1 MKVKLYSAAM
11 TATDKTE
18 RLSLAKVCPIVLQPA
33 KLFIGDYMKKLVCAF
48 AATAALSLSVSAYNP
63 PVQGENLFYLSHPES
78 LTGGISTAG
87 GGILS
92 VTPASTAINP
102 ALGALEKRISLDLG
116 YTMMFDSVG
125 PDKYGQAFETGIIVP
140 TDWANFSAEI
150 EGVFVP
156 FANMHLENNINLKTS
171 ASKQILDNLYV
182 GIGIFG
188 GGFWGS
194 GGDWMLAANI
204 GAIYN
209 FGDIAF
215 LKNLRIG
222 ASLNNIGKLYNNADV
237 IGINS
242 SALNGWPSF
251 PTFLTIRA
259 GAAAELVRLENFALG
274 LSLDVTTPLFQN
286 IIFDT
291 GVQIEIAHFLRINS
305 SWHFNAR
312 ETYRGRSSWL
322 PTVGIICKFNIGTD
336 FLKKSDWS
344 RSEVCPSVAWKNVD
358 GDINLISAGAVV
370 RLGELDTSGPVI
382 EME

>member
-1 MKVKLYSAAM
+1 
-11 TATDKTE
+11 
-18 RLSLAKVCPIVLQPA
+18 
-33 KLFIGDYMKKLVCAF
+33 MKKIICAF
-48 AATAALSLSVSAYNP
+48 AAATALTLSVSAYNP
-63 PVQGENLFYLSHPES
+63 PVQGENLFYLSHPEM

-92 VTPASTAINP
+92 VTPASTSINP
-102 ALGALEKRISLDLG
+102 SLGALERRITLDLG

-125 PDKYGQAFETGIIVP
+125 SEKYGQAFETGIIVP

-156 FANMHLENNINLKTS
+156 FCNMHLENNFNLKAS

-182 GIGIFG
+182 GVGILG

-194 GGDWMLAANI
+194 GSDWMLAANI

-215 LKNLRIG
+215 LKNFRIG

-237 IGINS
+237 IGINTS
-242 SALNGWPSF
+242 KLNGWPSF
-251 PTFLTIRA
+251 PTFLTVRA
-259 GAAAELVRLENFALG
+259 GVAAELVRTEDFVIG
-274 LSLDVTTPLFQN
+274 LSFDAAMPFLN
-286 IIFDT
+286 NMIFES

-312 ETYRGRSSWL
+312 EAGEGCNSWL
-322 PTVGIICKFNIGTD
+322 PTVGVVFKFNIGTD
-336 FLKKSDWS
+336 FLKKDDWS
-344 RSEVCPSVAWKNVD
+344 RSEICPSVAWKNVD
-358 GDINLISAGAVV
+358 GDINLISAGAVL
-370 RLGELDTSGPVI
+370 RLGELDTSGPDI
-382 EME
+382 EMD